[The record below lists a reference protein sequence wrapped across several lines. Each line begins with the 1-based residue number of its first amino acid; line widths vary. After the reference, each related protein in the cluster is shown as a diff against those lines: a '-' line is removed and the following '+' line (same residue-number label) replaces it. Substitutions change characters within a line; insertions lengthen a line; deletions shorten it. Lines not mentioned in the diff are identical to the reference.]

1 VRPTEQ
7 LLNGSFTYGNI
18 SPRSARL
25 ARSKLPGEHAH
36 ADGADEF
43 PGGGRRRFTNPESK
57 DWLERMAAEGWTA
70 PTWPGLRRRRT
81 RQRRQLGIAGE
92 LRRRCAAAARRHG
105 IVDDRARAAR
115 IRHAQQKAE
124 HLPKIAR
131 GEIWWCQ
138 GYSEPNAGSD
148 LASLKTRAVDNGD
161 EYLISG
167 SKIWTSGA
175 DHADWIFCLVRTDPN
190 APKHDGIT
198 FILFDMNQP
207 GVTVRPI
214 PLISGASPFCETFFD
229 NARALKKN
237 VVGDVNKGWTVAKR
251 LLQYERTSIGGIGGG
266 TQQSA
271 RLEDLARQYAGVSPA
286 ESLMPSCAS
295 AWPTIE

>member
-1 VRPTEQ
+1 METFRREVRAWLEANCPASMRT
-7 LLNGSFTYGNI
+7 
-18 SPRSARL
+18 PM
-25 ARSKLPGEHAH
+25 PP
-36 ADGADEF
+36 DEF
-43 PGGGRRRFTNPESK
+43 PGGGRRATYHNPESK
-57 DWLERMAAEGWTA
+57 DWLERMAAKGWTA
-70 PTWPGLRRRRT
+70 PTWPTVYGGAGLDKDANWVL
-81 RQRRQLGIAGE
+81 QEE
-92 LRRRCAAAARRHG
+92 LRRINARPPLVG
-105 IVDDRARAAR
+105 MGLSMIGPALLEFGTPE
-115 IRHAQQKAE
+115 QKAE

-214 PLISGASPFCETFFD
+214 LLISGASPFCETFFD

-237 VVGDVNKGWTVAKR
+237 VDWRSEQRLDRCETIVAIRAHVNRRYWRRHATNGAARRRRSR
-251 LLQYERTSIGGIGGG
+251 LHGRSRRPNCRFR
-266 TQQSA
+266 SA
-271 RLEDLARQYAGVSPA
+271 
-286 ESLMPSCAS
+286 
-295 AWPTIE
+295 